1 MCSETILQLGVHVS
15 TSAFQ
20 PDRSQCSGMQC
31 RVFHNNLTHRTSE
44 IHDIHLFKVC
54 HGDIKLENILITSWN
69 WVLLADFA
77 SFKPTYLPEDNP
89 GDYSYFFD
97 ASRRRTC
104 YIAPERFVF
113 NYCLIH
119 RSVIHKFSSA
129 TV

>member
-1 MCSETILQLGVHVS
+1 
-15 TSAFQ
+15 
-20 PDRSQCSGMQC
+20 
-31 RVFHNNLTHRTSE
+31 
-44 IHDIHLFKVC
+44 VC

-104 YIAPERFVF
+104 YIAPERLDFTS
-113 NYCLIH
+113 Y
-119 RSVIHKFSSA
+119 FSIA
-129 TV
+129 LCQFFIQMANFQVWKVHYNLHCFPV

>member
-1 MCSETILQLGVHVS
+1 
-15 TSAFQ
+15 
-20 PDRSQCSGMQC
+20 MQC